1 MATGYR
7 PRLSGEKP
15 ELLAQIVLLF
25 ASVWSCVLGQI
36 AILASSKEELAI
48 GVSVLGLAL
57 TVLPIARLGIAG
69 AFPRITSVLWLS
81 SLAALSI
88 WAPYVVETDLALL
101 LWLLPVGL
109 ATLES
114 GAYWGVGMAVIALL
128 TIWFAPMSLVS
139 RFVGSSL
146 IVLVEGMLLA
156 CLWVLDG
163 ETRWATSTYGYLRN
177 ELESARD
184 QRVALREAQS
194 DLVASNGELER
205 VSVRLSAMTA
215 LAEEARRAKEEF
227 VASVSHELRT
237 PLNMII
243 GYSEMIT
250 DVPEA
255 YGHNLPPRLMAD
267 VAVIRRNSEH
277 LASLVDDVLDLSQI
291 DSGRLTLK
299 REWVHI
305 AEIAREAML
314 AVQPLFRSKALDLAA
329 QIEEPLRPVYCDRTR
344 VRQVMLNLLSNAGR
358 FTEGGGATMCV
369 VEESDAVIISVSDT
383 GPGISAEDQA
393 RVFEPFE
400 QLGDPLT
407 GRQRG
412 SGLGL
417 AISRRF
423 VELHGG
429 IMSLQ
434 SRVGVGTTI
443 SFTLPKMG
451 MADMTP
457 VDGTWSRWFGPYQVY
472 EARDSVS
479 HAPRLDLKQRLVIV
493 EEGDSLR
500 RILSRYDGDVELIGF
515 RTVHQAAKEL
525 RRLPARALIVNEPR
539 MDLSASLAQ
548 LDDIP
553 YGTPVM
559 SCHVPTL
566 DEAAARLGVQ
576 GYLTKPVD
584 RESLLEQLALLGPE
598 IETIILVD
606 DEPDLLQLYSRM
618 ISSADRGYI
627 VLRATTCQQALA
639 MLRTRQPDLLLL
651 DLLMPG
657 QDGYQFLARKNAEP
671 SIRDV
676 PVVIVSGQD
685 PDMGHFVSDMLT
697 VTRNGRL
704 SADDL
709 LECIEAVT
717 EVLAPPDRFS
727 DPVLEGESLS

>member
-7 PRLSGEKP
+7 PRPSGQTS
-15 ELLAQIVLLF
+15 ELLAQIVVMF

-36 AILASSKEELAI
+36 AILVGSMGEQSI
-48 GVSVLGLAL
+48 GVSLVGLGLTL
-57 TVLPIARLGIAG
+57 LPIARFGMVRVL
-69 AFPRITSVLWLS
+69 PRVTSVLWLS

-88 WAPYVVETDLALL
+88 WAPYVVDTDLALL
-101 LWLLPVGL
+101 LWLLAVGL
-109 ATLES
+109 ATLGR
-114 GAYWGVGMAVIALL
+114 GAYWGVAMAVMALL
-128 TIWFAPMSLVS
+128 AINLAPAPPVS
-139 RFVGSSL
+139 KYVASSL
-146 IVLVEGMLLA
+146 LVLVEGMLLG
-156 CLWVLDG
+156 CLWVLAG
-163 ETRWATSTYGYLRN
+163 ETRWATSTYGYLRK

-184 QRVALREAQS
+184 QRVALQEAQS
-194 DLVASNGELER
+194 DLIASNGELER
-205 VSVRLSAMTA
+205 VSVRLSAMTE

-255 YGHNLPPRLMAD
+255 YGHNIPQRLMAD

-291 DSGRLTLK
+291 DSGRMTLK

-305 AEIAREAML
+305 AEVAGEAMA
-314 AVQPLFRSKALDLAA
+314 AVQPLFRSKGLDLVAH
-329 QIEEPLRPVYCDRTR
+329 IRESIVPVYCDRTR
-344 VRQVMLNLLSNAGR
+344 VRQVILNLLSNAGR
-358 FTEGGGATMCV
+358 FTESGGATV
-369 VEESDAVIISVSDT
+369 FAVEKSNAVIISVSDT

-393 RVFEPFE
+393 RVFDPFQ
-400 QLGDPLT
+400 QLGDPLV

-429 IMSLQ
+429 TMSLESQ
-434 SRVGVGTTI
+434 TGVGTTI
-443 SFTLPKMG
+443 SFSLPKTG
-451 MADMTP
+451 MADLSP
-457 VDGTWSRWFGPYQVY
+457 VDGTWSRWFGPYQAY
-472 EARDSVS
+472 EARDHVS
-479 HAPRLDLKQRLVIV
+479 HAPRLDLRQRLVIV

-500 RILSRYDGDVELIGF
+500 RILSRYDGDVELIAF
-515 RTVHQAAKEL
+515 RTVDQAAKEL
-525 RRLPARALIVNEPR
+525 GRLPARALIVNGPQ
-539 MDLSASLAQ
+539 MDLSALLMQ
-548 LDDIP
+548 LEDVP
-553 YGTPVM
+553 YGTPVI

-566 DEAAARLGVQ
+566 DEAAARLGVH
-576 GYLTKPVD
+576 GYVAKPVD

-618 ISSADRGYI
+618 ISSAGRGYT

-651 DLLMPG
+651 DLLMPD
-657 QDGYQFLARKNAEP
+657 QDGYQLLASKNAEP
-671 SIRDV
+671 SIRDI
-676 PVVIVSGQD
+676 PVLIVSGQD
-685 PDMGHFVSDMLT
+685 PDMGHSVSDMLA

-717 EVLAPPDRFS
+717 EVLAPPDRFA
-727 DPVLEGESLS
+727 DPVRKVESLS